1 MAHAVALVPVSDSF
15 SDILPRLIAAAG
27 ADCASIF
34 APGEIRDSAALS
46 AVLICAAG
54 READALSVVKAFR
67 ERDEHPVGVIGTEA
81 DHAIARQLRRAGA
94 DDYFVFPAEVGE
106 LRAWLQEVIGASA
119 HRTTVR
125 SAAEARTNGFSRLIG
140 ESQALRSVLDC
151 AALLSDSGSSTVLV
165 TGETGTGKD
174 VLAQAF
180 HEASPRAA
188 ARFVEVNCAALPANL
203 LEAELFG
210 YEKGAF
216 TDARSAKVG
225 LVEAADGGTLFLDE
239 IGDLPLELQGKLL
252 RFLETKRTRRL
263 GAVREIKVDT
273 RVVAATHVDLE
284 QRVRDRRF
292 REDLFYRLD
301 VLTLTLP
308 PLRDRECDAVLLAE
322 HFAREFGETYGLKI
336 QPLTPEV
343 RTAIQTAAWPGNV
356 RQLRN
361 AVERAVI
368 LGRGEITIQHL
379 RLGRMPG
386 FTSAGVLPFPA
397 TMDSIQAAAAHAAV
411 AACAGNKSR
420 AADLLGISRKGLYA
434 LLRSPNGTQV
444 GP

>member
-1 MAHAVALVPVSDSF
+1 MAPAIAVVPVSDSF

-27 ADCASIF
+27 ADCVSAF
-34 APGEIRDSAALS
+34 QPGDIQDGSAA
-46 AVLICAAG
+46 AVLVCAAG
-54 READALSVVKAFR
+54 READALSVVKALR
-67 ERDEHPVGVIGTEA
+67 EGEQHLVGVVGTET

-106 LRAWLQEVIGASA
+106 LRAWLQEVIAASA
-119 HRTTVR
+119 RRVATR
-125 SAAEARTNGFSRLIG
+125 SAGEARANGFSRLIG
-140 ESQALRSVLDC
+140 SSRPLRTVLDC
-151 AALLSDSGSSTVLV
+151 AAILSGSGSSTVLI

-174 VLAQAF
+174 VLAQAL
-180 HEASPRAA
+180 HEASPRAG

-308 PLRDRECDAVLLAE
+308 PLRDREGDALLLAE
-322 HFAREFGETYGLKI
+322 HFAREFGETYGLTI
-336 QPLTPEV
+336 HPLAPEV
-343 RTAIQTAAWPGNV
+343 RSAIQTAAWPGNV

-368 LGRGEITIQHL
+368 LGRGEISVQNL
-379 RLGRMPG
+379 RLGRTPA
-386 FTSAGVLPFPA
+386 FTSASVLPFPA

-434 LLRSPNGTQV
+434 LLRTVPAT
-444 GP
+444 PEAP

>member
-27 ADCASIF
+27 ADCESVF
-34 APGEIRDSAALS
+34 APGDLPRDAPVS
-46 AVLICAAG
+46 AVLVCAAG
-54 READALSVVKAFR
+54 REGDALAVVRAFR
-67 ERDEHPVGVIGTEA
+67 ESQPCLVGVIGTEA
-81 DHAIARQLRRAGA
+81 DHTLARQLRRGGA

-106 LRAWLQEVIGASA
+106 LRTWLQEVVAASA
-119 HRTTVR
+119 RRVAVR
-125 SAAEARTNGFSRLIG
+125 SAEEVGANGFARLIG
-140 ESQALRSVLDC
+140 SSRPLRTVLEC
-151 AALLSDSGSSTVLV
+151 AALLRDSGSSTVLI

-174 VLAQAF
+174 VLAQAL
-180 HEASPRAA
+180 HEAGPRAA

-252 RFLETKRTRRL
+252 RFLETKRSRRL
-263 GAVREIKVDT
+263 GAVREIEVDT

-284 QRVRDRRF
+284 QRVRERRF

-308 PLRDRECDAVLLAE
+308 PLRDREGDPVLLAE
-322 HFAREFGETYGLKI
+322 HFAREFGATYALKI
-336 QPLTPEV
+336 HPFAPDV
-343 RTAIQTAAWPGNV
+343 RSAIATAAWPGNV

-368 LGRGEITIQHL
+368 LGRGEITVQNL
-379 RLGRMPG
+379 RLGGRPVVS
-386 FTSAGVLPFPA
+386 SAGVLPFPA
-397 TMDSIQAAAAHAAV
+397 TMDSIQAAAAQAAV

-434 LLRSPNGTQV
+434 LLRSAPEKQV
-444 GP
+444 DP